1 MSLRAEGRRPVIEE
15 SPSSRKT
22 ANPSTVMVAI
32 RRLRARFACAALGMT
47 AIACVHTITRYYLPD
62 EHNPR
67 FDADRATQVLDSYLQ
82 VQCPQRIANKK
93 PQSGDARLT
102 LLTDTS
108 GSVMRAELVS
118 STGDDMLD
126 GLFGTIAAQLKVDS
140 LRATS
145 NAAAERK
152 LHVGFSCSDSAA
164 VSTLELRRK

>member
-1 MSLRAEGRRPVIEE
+1 MTRFLDSLRSLGLTIVLC
-15 SPSSRKT
+15 
-22 ANPSTVMVAI
+22 TV
-32 RRLRARFACAALGMT
+32 
-47 AIACVHTITRYYLPD
+47 ACVHTVTRYYLPD

-82 VQCPQRIANKK
+82 VQCPQRIAAKK

-108 GSVMRAELVS
+108 GAVTRAELVT
-118 STGDDMLD
+118 STGDEMLD
-126 GLFGTIAAQLKVDS
+126 GLFGTVAAQLKVDS

-145 NAAAERK
+145 TPIPRQ

-164 VSTLELRRK
+164 VSTLELLRK